1 MNRFACLFS
10 APTGELRT
18 VQAIRAKNTLDR
30 RLVAAIGRGLT
41 MSEIL
46 TAPTF
51 RGVSPGYVM
60 AVARDHGMSI
70 ERPS

>member
-1 MNRFACLFS
+1 MKKFAHLF
-10 APTGELRT
+10 AQPNGELRT
-18 VQAIRAKNTLDR
+18 VQAIRAKAMLDR
-30 RLVAAIGRGLT
+30 RLVSAIGRGFP

-46 TAPTF
+46 TTF

-60 AVARDHGMSI
+60 AVAKDHGMSI

>member
-1 MNRFACLFS
+1 MNKFAHLF
-10 APTGELRT
+10 AQPNGELRT
-18 VQAIRAKNTLDR
+18 VQAIRAKTTLDR
-30 RLVAAIGRGLT
+30 RLVSAISRGLT

-46 TAPTF
+46 TTPTF

-60 AVARDHGMSI
+60 AVAKDHGIAI